1 MSGWMK
7 PTVGN
12 PPKPTDTRQERG
24 KTVNP
29 PTYLEMGG
37 LTGPSKVKKSSRMR
51 VEKPERGV
59 GPYNK
64 G

>member
-1 MSGWMK
+1 MSWMK

-12 PPKPTDTRQERG
+12 PPKPTDARQNRG

-37 LTGPSKVKKSSRMR
+37 FTGPSKVKKSPGMK
-51 VEKPERGV
+51 VDKPERG
-59 GPYNK
+59 GPFTK

>member
-1 MSGWMK
+1 MADFMK
-7 PTVGN
+7 PSVAN

-29 PTYLEMGG
+29 PTYLDMGG
-37 LTGPSKVKKSSRMR
+37 FTGASKVKKAGRMR
-51 VEKPERGV
+51 VEKPEKG
-59 GPYNK
+59 GPFRK